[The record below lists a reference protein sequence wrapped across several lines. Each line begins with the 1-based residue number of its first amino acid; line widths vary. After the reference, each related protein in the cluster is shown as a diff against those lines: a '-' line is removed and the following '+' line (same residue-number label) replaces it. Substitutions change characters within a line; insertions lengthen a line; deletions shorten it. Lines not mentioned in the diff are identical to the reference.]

1 MITALLVT
9 ILEKTQVIGVLKVLG
24 ATNKSL
30 RLIFLTNGLY
40 LISIGLLLGNFIG
53 IGLILFQKYT
63 GFLKLDPQTY
73 YVSEVP
79 LDFNIL
85 SIIIL
90 NFSVLFFCSIMLII
104 PSFIIT
110 RISPTDSLKI
120 K

>member
-1 MITALLVT
+1 LLVT

-30 RLIFLTNGLY
+30 RLIFLTNGLF
-40 LISIGLLLGNFIG
+40 LISV
-53 IGLILFQKYT
+53 GLIIGNIIGVGLIFIQKST

-73 YVSEVP
+73 YVAEVP
-79 LDFNIL
+79 LDFNIY
-85 SIIIL
+85 SVFIL
-90 NFSVLFFCSIMLII
+90 NFGVLFFCLLMLII

-120 K
+120 N